1 MIKKKEEQEP
11 YYLSGMKR
19 WRTKDYISGWI
30 LEFFNYEGKKIEVDK
45 IKETLPSQIL
55 DIPFTL
61 TGGCNIPMNFYAGF
75 LGMKQDEKTQQV
87 TSVIGWYIDEDN
99 GENKK

>member
-30 LEFFNYEGKKIEVDK
+30 LKFFNYEGKKIEVDK

-55 DIPFTL
+55 DIP
-61 TGGCNIPMNFYAGF
+61 
-75 LGMKQDEKTQQV
+75 LGNLLIKWLKIISLNTF
-87 TSVIGWYIDEDN
+87 
-99 GENKK
+99 

>member
-19 WRTKDYISGWI
+19 WRTKDYISGCI
-30 LEFFNYEGKKIEVDK
+30 LKFFNYEGKKIEVDK

-61 TGGCNIPMNFYAGF
+61 QGGCNIPMNFYAGF
-75 LGMKQDEKTQQV
+75 LGMKQDKKL
-87 TSVIGWYIDEDN
+87 
-99 GENKK
+99 NKLLL

>member
-1 MIKKKEEQEP
+1 M
-11 YYLSGMKR
+11 
-19 WRTKDYISGWI
+19 
-30 LEFFNYEGKKIEVDK
+30 DK

-87 TSVIGWYIDEDN
+87 TSVIGSILTKIMEKTR
-99 GENKK
+99 NKKLCLFIIIDLRGNIKFKYS